1 MNNIV
6 INVLKQ
12 INKQTNKQANN
23 QTNTHS
29 IPNFPGQGMKSL
41 ARNSPWKYITL
52 SMLLN
57 RPKKQQQLRD
67 RRDIHGAWYTTICLP
82 HTQIVTCILVASN

>member
-29 IPNFPGQGMKSL
+29 TPNFPGQGMKSL
-41 ARNSPWKYITL
+41 ACNSPWKYITL
-52 SMLLN
+52 SVLLN
-57 RPKKQQQLRD
+57 RPKKKQQLRD

-82 HTQIVTCILVASN
+82 HTQIVFL